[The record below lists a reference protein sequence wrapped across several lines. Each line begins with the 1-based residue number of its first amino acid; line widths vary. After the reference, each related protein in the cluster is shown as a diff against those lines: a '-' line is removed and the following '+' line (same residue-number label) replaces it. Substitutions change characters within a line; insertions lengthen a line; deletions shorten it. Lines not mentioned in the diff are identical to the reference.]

1 MTVLVLGDQLSRE
14 YGPLARGDDER
25 VLMVEAREFARR
37 KPYHPHKLTLVFGAM
52 RQFREELRE
61 AGYDVD
67 YRRCETFADGLDAH
81 LEAHPGDQLEMMRP
95 ASFGAADRMRELVE
109 ERGGSLAVADNE
121 LFVTSREQ
129 WVAWMGDREPPYR
142 QETFYREARRATGYQ
157 IGRASC
163 RERVLRLV

>member
-67 YRRCETFADGLDAH
+67 Y
-81 LEAHPGDQLEMMRP
+81 
-95 ASFGAADRMRELVE
+95 
-109 ERGGSLAVADNE
+109 
-121 LFVTSREQ
+121 
-129 WVAWMGDREPPYR
+129 
-142 QETFYREARRATGYQ
+142 Q
-157 IGRASC
+157 IGRAH
-163 RERVLRLV
+163 V